1 MLDSIV
7 ERFLVI
13 QKMNGSKENK
23 LASPTAGR
31 MNKVYGLP
39 GVTITRCDDK

>member
-7 ERFLVI
+7 EKFLVI

-31 MNKVYGLP
+31 MNKVYGLRSKP
-39 GVTITRCDDK
+39 SRCDDK